1 MLVVRFDICAVLCS
15 GWHQKLHKIAQVS
28 SQHKEGDG
36 QLQIRLRALR
46 GERSQEEFAR
56 LVGLTRSALANYENG
71 RTHPKPSILRQISQ
85 RAGISDDFLLS
96 GQVRNEYELN
106 EIFAG
111 RGFLNECHETDDE
124 LTIVRALRAV
134 DPSTVQSVVSV
145 LIRDIGENP
154 DTRATLGKG
163 LGADLQRLD
172 AIHRAGGQ
180 FDKGSTEE
188 EQAAAGREIIR
199 MTTRAKA

>member
-1 MLVVRFDICAVLCS
+1 
-15 GWHQKLHKIAQVS
+15 VS
-28 SQHKEGDG
+28 SQHKEEEG
-36 QLQIRLRALR
+36 QLRVRLRALR

-85 RAGISDDFLLS
+85 RAGLSDNFLLS

-106 EIFAG
+106 LVVTG
-111 RGFLNECHETDDE
+111 QGFLNECHETGDE

-134 DPSTVQSVVSV
+134 DPSTVQTVVGA

-154 DTRATLGKG
+154 DTRATLGEG

-180 FDKGSTEE
+180 FSKGSTKE
-188 EQAAAGREIIR
+188 EQAAAVAELKR
-199 MTTRAKA
+199 MTPRSNA